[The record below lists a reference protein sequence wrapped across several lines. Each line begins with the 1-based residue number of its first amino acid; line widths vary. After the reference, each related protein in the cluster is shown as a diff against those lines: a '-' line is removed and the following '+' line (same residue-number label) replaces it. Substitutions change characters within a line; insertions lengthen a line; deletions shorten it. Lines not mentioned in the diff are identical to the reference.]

1 MFVLRSGFVT
11 AARVMNTIF
20 LVVAEWLKV
29 SKVSDDFV
37 VSILRI
43 KNPASCVKGVQIAH
57 IFHRI

>member
-11 AARVMNTIF
+11 AARIMDTVF
-20 LVVAEWLKV
+20 LVVTEWLKF

-37 VSILRI
+37 APILRI
-43 KNPASCVKGVQIAH
+43 KSPDSSVKDVQVAH